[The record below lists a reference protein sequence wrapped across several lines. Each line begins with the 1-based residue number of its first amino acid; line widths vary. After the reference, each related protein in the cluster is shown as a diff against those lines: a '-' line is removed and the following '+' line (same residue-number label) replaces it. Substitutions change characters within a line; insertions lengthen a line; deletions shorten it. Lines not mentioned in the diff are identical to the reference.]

1 MKNFIADLL
10 IKLAEKEE
18 EAKDLAVQVKAL
30 EIIVTALL
38 QNLDDHQKVK
48 FITRVESCLA
58 GLASDASA
66 EEYDS
71 SEISKSLARLL
82 FIQNEQLIPLS

>member
-10 IKLAEKEE
+10 IKILEKEE

-38 QNLDDHQKVK
+38 QNLEDDQKIT
-48 FITRVESCLA
+48 FIARVESCLA
-58 GLASDASA
+58 GLASGTAS
-66 EEYDS
+66 EDYNS
-71 SEISKSLARLL
+71 REISKNLARLL
-82 FIQNEQLIPLS
+82 FIQNEELPPLS